1 MELGHRWQSS
11 PDLGWEPDANWHC
24 CTVVLE
30 TSVRP
35 WQPSEPG
42 LPEAEPSCYAGSAED
57 QGTGWAPGRTPSYT
71 TYLVP
76 FLQSGAP

>member
-1 MELGHRWQSS
+1 MLIG
-11 PDLGWEPDANWHC
+11 
-24 CTVVLE
+24 TVVLE

-35 WQPSEPG
+35 WRPSEPG

-76 FLQSGAP
+76 FLQTGAP

>member
-11 PDLGWEPDANWHC
+11 PDLGWESDANWHC
-24 CTVVLE
+24 CAGDLG
-30 TSVRP
+30 
-35 WQPSEPG
+35 QAMAAFGAPG